1 MIKYD
6 LKCEQ
11 DHRFEGWFRNS
22 AGFDEQRDAGEVA
35 CPECGSVKVEK
46 AIMAPRLPGKA
57 NAQPAAAIRKEL
69 VKLREAV
76 ERDCDYV
83 GPGFAEEARKIHYGE
98 TEARSI
104 YGETS
109 SEDAKALSEEGV
121 TFARIPWVP
130 KENA

>member
-11 DHRFEGWFRNS
+11 DHRFEAWFRNS
-22 AGFDEQRDAGEVA
+22 AGFDEQKAAGEIT
-35 CPECGSVKVEK
+35 CPECGTAKVEK
-46 AIMAPRLPGKA
+46 ALMAPRLPGKA
-57 NAQPAAAIRKEL
+57 NSKLPAALRREL
-69 VKLREAV
+69 IKLRKSV

-83 GPGFAEEARKIHYGE
+83 GPEFAEEARKIHYGE
-98 TEARSI
+98 SEARSI

-121 TFARIPWVP
+121 AFAHIPWVP

>member
-11 DHRFEGWFRNS
+11 HHRFEAWFRNS
-22 AGFDEQRDAGEVA
+22 AGYDEQLAAGEIA
-35 CPECGSVKVEK
+35 CPECGTAKVEK

-109 SEDAKALSEEGV
+109 REDAKELADEGV
-121 TFARIPWVP
+121 AFARIPWVQ

>member
-11 DHRFEGWFRNS
+11 NHRFEAWFRNS
-22 AGFDEQRDAGEVA
+22 ASFDEQSRTGEIA
-35 CPECGSVKVEK
+35 CPECGTAKVEK

-57 NAQPAAAIRKEL
+57 NAKPPATLRKEL
-69 VKLREAV
+69 LKLREAV

-83 GPGFAEEARKIHYGE
+83 GPQFAEEARKIHYGE
-98 TEARSI
+98 TEARGI
-104 YGETS
+104 YGETTK
-109 SEDAKALSEEGV
+109 EDAKELADEGV
-121 TFARIPWVP
+121 SFASIPWVQ

>member
-11 DHRFEGWFRNS
+11 HHRFEAWFRNS
-22 AGFDEQRDAGEVA
+22 AGYDEQLAAGEIA
-35 CPECGSVKVEK
+35 CPECGTAKVEK

-98 TEARSI
+98 AEARSI

-109 SEDAKALSEEGV
+109 REDAKELAEEGV
-121 TFARIPWVP
+121 AFARIPWVQ

>member
-22 AGFDEQRDAGEVA
+22 ASFDEQRDAGEIA
-35 CPECGSVKVEK
+35 CPECGTAKVEK

-57 NAQPAAAIRKEL
+57 NAQTAAAVRKEL
-69 VKLREAV
+69 AKLREAV

-104 YGETS
+104 YGETT
-109 SEDAKALSEEGV
+109 SEDAKALADEGV
-121 TFARIPWVP
+121 GFARIPWVP